1 MRTGAGSLAVRSIES
16 FPMKYKNAEY
26 RASLARA
33 QRAALKLARLACYE
47 HVDDPALLPPPLR
60 EGLNIPTRKLV
71 LLPSAGDIPH
81 GVTAAVAETRTDLL
95 IVRAGTTM
103 DGSATFYF
111 TLLRCAGGTVFLHGP
126 LRLWA
131 SRERELYLAPDP
143 YGDDPQGQCFT
154 LVLGMQ
160 PAERPWTTPLEQGF
174 GLGHGDA
181 LLLAD

>member
-1 MRTGAGSLAVRSIES
+1 MRTRASSLAVRSIES
-16 FPMKYKNAEY
+16 FPMNYKNAEY

-33 QRAALKLARLACYE
+33 QKAALTLAKLAGYD

-60 EGLNIPTRKLV
+60 EGLNIAASRLV

-95 IVRAGTTM
+95 IIRAGATM
-103 DGSATFYF
+103 EGSGTFYL
-111 TLLRCAGGTVFLHGP
+111 TLLRCAGGTIFLHGP

-131 SRERELYLAPDP
+131 SAERQLYLVPDP
-143 YGDDPQGQCFT
+143 HGDDPQGQCFSLT
-154 LVLGMQ
+154 KGVQ